1 MKLNDEIEKIMTER
15 FGKDS
20 VIALA
25 TAQNNVPYVR
35 NVDGYYENGVFYV
48 ITYAL
53 SDKMRQINANPEV
66 AVSGDWFTARGKA
79 VDLGYFCKPGN
90 KEIAEKLK
98 AAFAAWIDNGYNNFD
113 DENTIIL
120 SIKLT
125 EGRLFANGAAY
136 DIDFRK

>member
-1 MKLNDEIEKIMTER
+1 M
-15 FGKDS
+15 
-20 VIALA
+20 
-25 TAQNNVPYVR
+25 
-35 NVDGYYENGVFYV
+35 

>member
-1 MKLNDEIEKIMTER
+1 MNDKIEKIMTER

-35 NVDGYYENGVFYV
+35 NVNGYYEDGVFYV

-79 VDLGYFCKPGN
+79 VGLGYFCKPEN

-98 AAFAAWIDNGYNNFD
+98 VVFAEWIDNGHNNFD

-125 EGRLFANGAAY
+125 EGRLFDHGAAY